1 MSVAVTPEKLGREFF
16 EKNPRP
22 SGRGAVRR
30 QVKEAYNL
38 GIVFNSLYETK
49 T

>member
-22 SGRGAVRR
+22 SGRGAVSPLIHPI
-30 QVKEAYNL
+30 QAVDD
-38 GIVFNSLYETK
+38 
-49 T
+49 